1 MNASTR
7 NRALRAAAR
16 LAVGVTFGACGG
28 AEITAIVPLDSG
40 LDARK
45 FDGSSERDSAINND
59 IDAAT
64 VNTTDAGWCS
74 IAFQDAGTITPEAKQ
89 CCLALTVANS
99 PADAGFSF
107 DPSLFKSDPSVKACC
122 KALYDG
128 SGSSLVMLVYGP
140 DKWPAATCNACA
152 DAIEQP
158 SACTPW
164 GPPVPPAM
172 TGIA

>member
-1 MNASTR
+1 
-7 NRALRAAAR
+7 
-16 LAVGVTFGACGG
+16 VTFGACGG
-28 AEITAIVPLDSG
+28 AEMTANAPVDSG

-45 FDGSSERDSAINND
+45 FDGSS
-59 IDAAT
+59 
-64 VNTTDAGWCS
+64 TDAGWCS
-74 IAFQDAGTITPEAKQ
+74 FAFQDAGTITPEAKQ

-107 DPSLFKSDPSVKACC
+107 DAGVFKSDPSVKACC